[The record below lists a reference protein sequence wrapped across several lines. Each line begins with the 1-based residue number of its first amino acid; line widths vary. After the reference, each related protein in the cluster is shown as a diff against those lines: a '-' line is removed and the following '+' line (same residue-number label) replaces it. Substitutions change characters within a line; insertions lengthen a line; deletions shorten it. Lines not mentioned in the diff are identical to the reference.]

1 MKRIVVTGASGFIG
15 TRLCDVLRQSGYEV
29 ATIGRGP
36 SATFRWDYAS
46 DAPPEAFESAEA
58 VVHLAGEPVFQRWS
72 PEVKQRIHDSRVRS
86 TERLIQALSITRD
99 RPKVLVCA
107 SAVGYY
113 GNSGDHPLPET
124 AGPGRGFLS
133 DICREWE
140 AKADLAESLG
150 MRVAKI
156 RTGIVLGKNGGAL
169 KQMLPAF
176 KAGVGGRLA
185 SGTQWMPFIHLD
197 DIVGIYQHAIANPV
211 NGPLNGTAP
220 GIVTN
225 REFTAKLAEA
235 LHRPAFLPVPK
246 FALSLLFGEVGE
258 VMLDSLRV
266 IPTATVESGYRFRYP
281 DLPSALASLRL

>member
-29 ATIGRGP
+29 ATVGRGP
-36 SATFRWDYAS
+36 SATFRWDYTS
-46 DAPPEAFESAEA
+46 DAPPEAFESADA
-58 VVHLAGEPVFQRWS
+58 VVHLAGEPVVQRWS

-113 GNSGDHPLPET
+113 GNSKDHPLPES

-133 DICREWE
+133 GVCREWE

-156 RTGIVLGKNGGAL
+156 RTGIVLGENGGAL

-176 KAGVGGRLA
+176 KVGVGGRLA
-185 SGTQWMPFIHLD
+185 SGTQWMPWIHLD
-197 DIVGIYQHAIANPV
+197 DIAAIFQHAIGNPV
-211 NGPLNGTAP
+211 HGALNGAAP

-225 REFTAKLAEA
+225 REFTAQLAEA
-235 LHRPAFLPVPK
+235 LHRPAFFPVPR
-246 FALSLLFGEVGE
+246 FALNLLFGEMGE
-258 VMLDSLRV
+258 VMLDSQRV
-266 IPTATVESGYRFRYP
+266 IPAATLESGYRFRYP
-281 DLPSALASLRL
+281 DLPSALASLKL